1 MKILKRIF
9 IDGLSGMAIGLFAT
23 LIIGTILEQAGT
35 IIGGDI
41 GNMIVMV
48 ASIAKV
54 LTGAGI
60 GIGVASKLGES
71 TLVCASAA
79 SAGMIGAFASGLLN
93 GSVSSSGKILLSGP
107 GEPLGAFVAAYIG
120 IEIGRIFI
128 GRTKLDIILTP
139 LTTIVCGGI
148 VGLTV
153 GPYISDLMKQIG
165 EMIRWGTEQQPFL
178 MGIVVSVL
186 MGMALTLPISS
197 AALGIILNLSGIA
210 AGAAT
215 IGCCA
220 QMIGFATASL
230 RENGIGGLL
239 AQGIGTSML
248 QMPNIVRNPKIWIA
262 PTLASAITGPLA
274 TCVFGL
280 TMNGPAVSSGMGTCG
295 LVGQIGVYT
304 GWLNDIAEG
313 TRAAIT
319 GFDWIGLILICFVL
333 PAVLSTIFCQMERK
347 AGWIKEG
354 DLKLS

>member
-215 IGCCA
+215 IGH
-220 QMIGFATASL
+220 
-230 RENGIGGLL
+230 R
-239 AQGIGTSML
+239 
-248 QMPNIVRNPKIWIA
+248 
-262 PTLASAITGPLA
+262 
-274 TCVFGL
+274 
-280 TMNGPAVSSGMGTCG
+280 
-295 LVGQIGVYT
+295 
-304 GWLNDIAEG
+304 
-313 TRAAIT
+313 
-319 GFDWIGLILICFVL
+319 
-333 PAVLSTIFCQMERK
+333 
-347 AGWIKEG
+347 
-354 DLKLS
+354 